1 MDCEVEPLKISPEQ
15 GEMLRAAWE
24 KWKADPSLISAP
36 VLTVTILD
44 EPVTIEELRRRGLDS
59 RLEALLN
66 AAIGPV
72 IKMPVDFAFTLH
84 EVEALGY
91 VDIGVQG
98 GAEYQS
104 RAEYHRLQAGGAGQP
119 CQCGER
125 GLSDG
130 EACCAHPAC
139 CEPHPVRGTE
149 AT

>member
-15 GEMLRAAWE
+15 VEMLRAAWE

-98 GAEYQS
+98 GRRISEPGGVPPPPGRRR
-104 RAEYHRLQAGGAGQP
+104 RATV
-119 CQCGER
+119 
-125 GLSDG
+125 
-130 EACCAHPAC
+130 
-139 CEPHPVRGTE
+139 PVR
-149 AT
+149 